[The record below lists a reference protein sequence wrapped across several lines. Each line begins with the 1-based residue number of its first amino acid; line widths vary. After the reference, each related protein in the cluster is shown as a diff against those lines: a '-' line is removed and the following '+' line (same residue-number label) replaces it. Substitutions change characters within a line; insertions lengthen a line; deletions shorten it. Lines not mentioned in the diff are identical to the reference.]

1 MAERSYK
8 FNTTKICEV
17 FNVDGATILEETFEY
32 IKCGVYFPGMLGQ
45 KHSDETKLKMSKTA
59 TGTKK
64 SSLHKSGK
72 IIKDGKLFEFSCL
85 SHAAKE
91 LKISC
96 GHLSELLSGKR
107 KSVKGWKNAS

>member
-1 MAERSYK
+1 MAERSYR
-8 FNTTKICEV
+8 FNTKSLCDL
-17 FNVDGATILEETFEY
+17 FNIDGATILEETFEY
-32 IKCGVYFPGMLGQ
+32 IKCGVYFHGMLGQ
-45 KHSDETKLKMSKTA
+45 KHSEETKLKMSKSA
-59 TGTKK
+59 TGIKRP
-64 SSLHKSGK
+64 SLHKSGK
-72 IIKDGKLFEFSCL
+72 IIKDGKVFEFSCL